1 MNFQFSEEQQLLAD
15 SVQRLLDEQYHF
27 DARKKIIASDEG
39 WSPSIYAKLSEL
51 GLTALPF
58 AESLGGFGAGALDMI
73 PVMQALGKG
82 LLLEPLATTL
92 AVPAALLA
100 HYADSDRTRWRKA

>member
-58 AESLGGFGAGALDMI
+58 AVSWWFWRGRARYDSCHASTG
-73 PVMQALGKG
+73 QG
-82 LLLEPLATTL
+82 LIA
-92 AVPAALLA
+92 
-100 HYADSDRTRWRKA
+100 